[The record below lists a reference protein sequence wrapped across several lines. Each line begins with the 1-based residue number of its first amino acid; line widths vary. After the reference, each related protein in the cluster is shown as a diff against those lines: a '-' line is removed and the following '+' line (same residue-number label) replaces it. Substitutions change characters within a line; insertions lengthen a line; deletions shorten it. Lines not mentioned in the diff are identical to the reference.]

1 MKPEDIHRLFEKYL
15 TEQDLEGLGTLYAEN
30 AMFIP
35 GSGRNP
41 IIGRENIKN
50 ELKPYFESRGSLCN
64 ISRSLYET
72 EDIALIKSHWKY
84 ESEKG
89 EVDEGTAIEVLKKT
103 DGVWVYIIDNPF
115 GE

>member
-1 MKPEDIHRLFEKYL
+1 
-15 TEQDLEGLGTLYAEN
+15 
-30 AMFIP
+30 MFIP

-64 ISRSLYET
+64 ISRSVFEN
-72 EDIALIKSHWKY
+72 EDIALIKLHWIY
-84 ESEKG
+84 ESKKG
-89 EVDEGTAIEVLKKT
+89 EVEEGTAIEVLKKT

-115 GE
+115 GV

>member
-15 TEQDLEGLGTLYAEN
+15 TEQDLQGLDTLYAAN

-64 ISRSLYET
+64 ISRSVFEN

-89 EVDEGTAIEVLKKT
+89 EVGAIEVLKKT

-115 GE
+115 GV